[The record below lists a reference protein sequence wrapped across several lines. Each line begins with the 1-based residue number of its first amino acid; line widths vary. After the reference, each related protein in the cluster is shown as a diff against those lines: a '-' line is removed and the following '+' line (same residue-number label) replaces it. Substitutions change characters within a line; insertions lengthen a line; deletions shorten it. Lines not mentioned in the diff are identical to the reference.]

1 MQLPQ
6 AITSYTAAAAAV
18 AAAIVDD
25 TASMMAA
32 EVAGQPAGMFVP

>member
-6 AITSYTAAAAAV
+6 AITSYTAAAAA
-18 AAAIVDD
+18 AATVDD